1 MTRTRRSERSCRRG
15 TAEPALSLIRPGL
28 RIPRHRAITA
38 HVCALYPFPADE
50 GLGPNGIYP
59 GEDVS
64 AGGSGWHY
72 DVFQLDTA
80 GVITSPNIVVRGMV
94 GAGKSSAV
102 KTLLYRTV
110 GMLGSNDKP
119 RWCALLDP
127 KREYGP
133 LARGLGLQ
141 RLALFPGGA
150 TRLNPLD
157 AGAHVRSLDELR
169 ARRSQ
174 MVAALAASMLH
185 RDLTATE
192 EVAIGWTTDL
202 ISETEHTNGTVPTLV
217 DVVRLLADPTVEMV
231 ARSAEDDARR
241 LARSIVD
248 VRHGLSKLLDGPLRG
263 MFNGPSTVSLGC
275 SGRGIVIDLSA
286 VHRGPEA
293 LTTGSDQPCPLT
305 EQY

>member
-38 HVCALYPFPADE
+38 HVCALYPFPTDE
-50 GLGPNGIYP
+50 DLGPNGIYP

-64 AGGSGWHY
+64 ADGSSWHY

-94 GAGKSSAV
+94 GAGKSSAI

-133 LARGLGLQ
+133 LAADSGCN
-141 RLALFPGGA
+141 ASPCFP
-150 TRLNPLD
+150 
-157 AGAHVRSLDELR
+157 AG
-169 ARRSQ
+169 
-174 MVAALAASMLH
+174 
-185 RDLTATE
+185 
-192 EVAIGWTTDL
+192 
-202 ISETEHTNGTVPTLV
+202 
-217 DVVRLLADPTVEMV
+217 
-231 ARSAEDDARR
+231 
-241 LARSIVD
+241 
-248 VRHGLSKLLDGPLRG
+248 
-263 MFNGPSTVSLGC
+263 
-275 SGRGIVIDLSA
+275 
-286 VHRGPEA
+286 
-293 LTTGSDQPCPLT
+293 QPG
-305 EQY
+305 